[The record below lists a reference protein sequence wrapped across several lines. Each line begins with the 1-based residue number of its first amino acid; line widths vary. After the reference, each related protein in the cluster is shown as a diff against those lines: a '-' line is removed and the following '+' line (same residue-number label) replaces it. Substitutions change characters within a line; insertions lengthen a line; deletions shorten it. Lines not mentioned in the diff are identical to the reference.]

1 VTSPVA
7 FEVMRESWSV
17 SAGELV
23 RVVERAEPVAVAAGV
38 MVGARVFKVEGP
50 AMELRAHVHGLEISS
65 STGQPVDRR
74 EVERRGL
81 LVVGRRLLAERD
93 EARKAGRAFRRLTAV
108 ELRALNTAA
117 GEEHRA

>member
-1 VTSPVA
+1 VTSTVA
-7 FEVMRESWSV
+7 FDVTRESWSV
-17 SAGELV
+17 SGGELV

-38 MVGARVFKVEGP
+38 MAGARVFKVVEGFV
-50 AMELRAHVHGLEISS
+50 ELRGHVHGIEVASN
-65 STGQPVDRR
+65 GQPVDRG

-81 LVVGRRLLAERD
+81 LVVGRRLLTERD

-117 GEEHRA
+117 GEERRD